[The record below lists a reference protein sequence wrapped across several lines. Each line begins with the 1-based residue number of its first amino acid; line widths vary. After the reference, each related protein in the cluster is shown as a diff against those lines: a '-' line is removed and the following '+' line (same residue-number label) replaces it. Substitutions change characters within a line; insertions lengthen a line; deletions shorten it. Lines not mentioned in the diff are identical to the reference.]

1 MSDFLLDTCAVI
13 WVANNEDLQEPALS
27 ELPKACARGSRLFV
41 SPMTAWEIAVLVAKG
56 RIALTNSPDIWFER
70 FCERPEMALA
80 EMLPSVL
87 VASTILPGMP
97 PSDPVD
103 RITCNDGT
111 GVRIHFSNTRQAS
124 ARVLHQRSHQSDR
137 MLKSLYVK
145 KWIDSSNV
153 TPLFRTGICRVL
165 KSAPRSL

>member
-97 PSDPVD
+97 PADPVD
-103 RITCNDGT
+103 RILAATAREFGYTLVTRDKHLLEYGT
-111 GVRIHFSNTRQAS
+111 KGHIKVI
-124 ARVLHQRSHQSDR
+124 
-137 MLKSLYVK
+137 
-145 KWIDSSNV
+145 
-153 TPLFRTGICRVL
+153 GC
-165 KSAPRSL
+165 

>member
-13 WVANNEDLQEPALS
+13 WVANNEDLQEPAVS

-70 FCERPEMALA
+70 SCERPEMALA

-87 VASTILPGMP
+87 VASTLLPGIP

-103 RITCNDGT
+103 RILAATAREFGYTLVTRDKHLLEYGT
-111 GVRIHFSNTRQAS
+111 KGHIKVI
-124 ARVLHQRSHQSDR
+124 
-137 MLKSLYVK
+137 
-145 KWIDSSNV
+145 
-153 TPLFRTGICRVL
+153 GC
-165 KSAPRSL
+165 

>member
-27 ELPKACARGSRLFV
+27 ELPRACARGSRLFV

-103 RITCNDGT
+103 RILAATAREFGYTLVTRDKHLLEYGT
-111 GVRIHFSNTRQAS
+111 KGHIKVI
-124 ARVLHQRSHQSDR
+124 
-137 MLKSLYVK
+137 
-145 KWIDSSNV
+145 
-153 TPLFRTGICRVL
+153 GC
-165 KSAPRSL
+165 

>member
-27 ELPKACARGSRLFV
+27 ELPRACARGSRLFV

-70 FCERPEMALA
+70 FCERAGSGA
-80 EMLPSVL
+80 GGDVAVSSGSIHNPSRNAAVR
-87 VASTILPGMP
+87 PGGP
-97 PSDPVD
+97 HTCSD
-103 RITCNDGT
+103 GA

-124 ARVLHQRSHQSDR
+124 ARVRHQRSHQSDR

-145 KWIDSSNV
+145 KWIDSSKV
-153 TPLFRTGICRVL
+153 TPLFRTGICRAL
-165 KSAPRSL
+165 RSAPRSL

>member
-103 RITCNDGT
+103 RILAATAREFGYTLVTRDKHLLEYGT
-111 GVRIHFSNTRQAS
+111 KGHI
-124 ARVLHQRSHQSDR
+124 
-137 MLKSLYVK
+137 K
-145 KWIDSSNV
+145 V
-153 TPLFRTGICRVL
+153 TGC
-165 KSAPRSL
+165 

>member
-103 RITCNDGT
+103 RILAATAREFGYTLVTRDKHLLEYGT
-111 GVRIHFSNTRQAS
+111 KGHIKVI
-124 ARVLHQRSHQSDR
+124 
-137 MLKSLYVK
+137 
-145 KWIDSSNV
+145 
-153 TPLFRTGICRVL
+153 GC
-165 KSAPRSL
+165 